1 MAKKPV
7 SEHLWALNILKGP
20 KHCLYRQWSIFVI
33 FVIALKESQ
42 LERFFL
48 SIIWNLETVC

>member
-7 SEHLWALNILKGP
+7 SEHLWAVNILKGP